1 MVHGGPES
9 PVEILLRVFFIK
21 TSSRRK
27 SSERGRETVREMKRM
42 FCFLATHEWSK
53 NDDRLLQAVEHG
65 DTDKVSSLLG
75 KKGISP
81 TKLDNEGKSALHL
94 AATKGQLECL
104 GAMLA
109 HGVDVMVPDVSG
121 LNVLHLASKNSHQEC
136 VKKILQSKC
145 PVECADTNGRTAV
158 HHAASGGS
166 VSIVQLLCEQKCP
179 INTKDVEG
187 FTPLIQ
193 AAQSNHAEVCR
204 YLIDQ
209 GADIDARDKNG
220 RTALMLACEHGSG
233 NAVEI
238 LVKRGAD
245 LKVVDALGHDALH
258 YYKLSGNADILSF
271 LQAVPKG
278 HSEDTKS
285 AQTPKQLDP
294 SIRFSGDRS
303 ETPKKRKAPPPP
315 VSSMQSP
322 LPTDTSTPQTFNPLP
337 ASKCEASEV
346 EKVSAQ
352 GKEASN
358 EEMRKLQEEKVKLL
372 EMIQN
377 LNQQLLDKK
386 HLEMEENDLKQQVS
400 WNNGEI
406 PIDMK
411 GTEIGTPERG
421 YVEGLDQIKAL
432 QSQIASL
439 TVKNNEL
446 LDKLQGL
453 EFHHREENLSILPE
467 HEQSR
472 ESPETLSYDQNFNS
486 SDSHRSLLD
495 SYKQLTEMYKEAQAE
510 ITSLKTALPSRV
522 WDGSLTLEVCERQNS
537 SEGEAKTGCCLLES
551 PHEAVTESLEKS
563 VQTTIE
569 MAENSYCLQHKLE
582 ELQDKYEEAMT
593 EVTRLQTQIQQT
605 FLARK
610 RPNSSTNAGEVV
622 DIRQKEMEELKRK
635 LDEVLEDRERAEC
648 MVSDLEEKLEE
659 MEKVLARSISEDE
672 FEEFKQSQSSLLD
685 EVNQEKVLLIEKLR
699 EAQGEIKKLQE
710 RLSHQGLSQE
720 KQNFLEMQ
728 KALNRTIDKLN
739 RQVAE
744 LTQWYNEAQSELK
757 EVKGK
762 QLQAVSE
769 HINSSYVPKD
779 QHKQAVRLLNDSIGE
794 LKDYLSEAEAKLA
807 DAERDTA
814 KLQKDL
820 EVQRQSSVCLAEHTQ
835 IVASL
840 ENIIK
845 AAESKASQAVQELE
859 RKEHDLQ
866 ILQQV
871 TAENSAIIQ
880 EEMIPKS
887 EYEKLKAS
895 FRAELNRLTVKTGE
909 VLKEQ
914 ERASAEITQARKECS
929 LSKSEREVAQAQL
942 VLREQELTDLR
953 AKCRE
958 MQDNVSELEKRV
970 GSSLKQEE
978 DKEKKIN
985 ELYKE
990 VTKLKEALNSLSQ
1003 LSYTSNIPKR
1013 QNQQLETLQQQT
1025 KNLQHQLTEA
1035 NQRHQEVVSVYR
1047 MHLLY
1052 AVQGQMDEDVQKA
1065 LKQILTMCKT
1075 HTLKK

>member
-1 MVHGGPES
+1 MVHRGPES

-386 HLEMEENDLKQQVS
+386 HL
-400 WNNGEI
+400 
-406 PIDMK
+406 
-411 GTEIGTPERG
+411 
-421 YVEGLDQIKAL
+421 
-432 QSQIASL
+432 
-439 TVKNNEL
+439 
-446 LDKLQGL
+446 
-453 EFHHREENLSILPE
+453 
-467 HEQSR
+467 
-472 ESPETLSYDQNFNS
+472 
-486 SDSHRSLLD
+486 
-495 SYKQLTEMYKEAQAE
+495 
-510 ITSLKTALPSRV
+510 
-522 WDGSLTLEVCERQNS
+522 
-537 SEGEAKTGCCLLES
+537 
-551 PHEAVTESLEKS
+551 
-563 VQTTIE
+563 
-569 MAENSYCLQHKLE
+569 
-582 ELQDKYEEAMT
+582 
-593 EVTRLQTQIQQT
+593 
-605 FLARK
+605 
-610 RPNSSTNAGEVV
+610 
-622 DIRQKEMEELKRK
+622 EMEELKRK

>member
-1 MVHGGPES
+1 MVHRGPES

-285 AQTPKQLDP
+285 AQTPK
-294 SIRFSGDRS
+294 
-303 ETPKKRKAPPPP
+303 
-315 VSSMQSP
+315 QSP